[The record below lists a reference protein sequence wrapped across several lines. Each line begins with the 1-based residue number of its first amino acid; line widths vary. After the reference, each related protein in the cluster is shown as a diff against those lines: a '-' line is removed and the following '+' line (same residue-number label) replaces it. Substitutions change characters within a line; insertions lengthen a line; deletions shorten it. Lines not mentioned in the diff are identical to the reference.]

1 MSKTKSFLDF
11 YLGQSPNENG
21 MTIEQ
26 IFTFSEEELE
36 IHHNFIQWLFPM
48 TVPSSVCPEAP
59 LATPEIISAFKENHL
74 LQNQLLRA
82 TKVMLAHY
90 GLKLSGDQVLMGDD
104 FPIKKQNI
112 SGHNLLRISRILKSL
127 VTLGK
132 RELSHGIF
140 VCLSNLV
147 HVEMPELQSTVDSY
161 WRAASKP

>member
-11 YLGQSPNENG
+11 YLGQCPNENG
-21 MTIEQ
+21 MKIEQ

-48 TVPSSVCPEAP
+48 TVPSSVCPEAL
-59 LATPEIISAFKENHL
+59 LATPEIISAFKQDRA

-82 TKVMLAHY
+82 TKMMLAHY
-90 GLKLSGDQVLMGDD
+90 GLRLLEDQVLMGED
-104 FPIKKQNI
+104 FPSKKKNI

-127 VTLGK
+127 VTLGQH
-132 RELSHGIF
+132 ELSHCIF
-140 VCLSNLV
+140 VCLNNLV
-147 HVEMPELQSTVDSY
+147 HSEMAELQSTVDSY